1 MGGGICVCGGK
12 IGSGHE
18 QGMVL
23 LGMSIGSHLLGI
35 FDDIPCM

>member
-1 MGGGICVCGGK
+1 MGVGICVGGGR

-18 QGMVL
+18 LGMVL

-35 FDDIPCM
+35 FGDIPCM